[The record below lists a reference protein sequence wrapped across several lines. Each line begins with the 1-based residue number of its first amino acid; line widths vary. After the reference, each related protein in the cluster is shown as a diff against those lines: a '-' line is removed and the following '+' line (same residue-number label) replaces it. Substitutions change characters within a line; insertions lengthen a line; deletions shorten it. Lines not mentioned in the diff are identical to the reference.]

1 MIKQS
6 CMDHKIITSKEKRRI
21 NRILEILTKTYPTAK
36 VALSFSN
43 PMEMLVSTIL
53 SAQCTDERVNMV
65 TKELFKKYRTPEDYA
80 KNNLKEFERDIRS
93 TGFYRAKA
101 RNIRNASRLIVKK
114 FNSQVPKTMD
124 ELVTLPGVGRKT
136 ANIVLSN
143 AYGIVEGLAVDTHVA
158 RLSKRLGLTKSE
170 DPDKI
175 EQDLMSIIPR
185 DLWFSFTYQLIDHG
199 RRVCTARKP
208 LCDECPLNRVCPSA
222 FTFGQM

>member
-1 MIKQS
+1 MAQG
-6 CMDHKIITSKEKRRI
+6 IIGPSEKKRI
-21 NRILEILTKTYPTAK
+21 NRILGILAKTYPTAK
-36 VALSFSN
+36 VALGFSN
-43 PMEMLVSTIL
+43 PLEMLVSTIL

-65 TKELFKKYRTPEDYA
+65 TKELFKKYQTPEDYA
-80 KNNLKEFERDIRS
+80 RSNLKEFERDIRS
-93 TGFYRAKA
+93 TGFYRSKA
-101 RNIRNASRLIVKK
+101 RNIRNTSKLIVEK
-114 FNSQVPKTMD
+114 FNSQVPRTMD

-143 AYGIVEGLAVDTHVA
+143 AYGIVEGIAVDTHVA
-158 RLSKRLGLTKSE
+158 RLSRRLGLTKSE

-208 LCDECPLNRVCPSA
+208 LCKECPLNKVCPSA
-222 FTFGQM
+222 FTFT